1 MFEQDYIM
9 RQIQQIIQ
17 ILMKI
22 IFKIDTASPEVFL
35 IKEIGKREQAYDMLR
50 NIDSGNIAEAEQMLF
65 TTIKNRTL
73 DDLLVALVFYSH
85 LNEKED
91 DFFETNNYSRSYV
104 ENSIKRLLSEYGLE
118 HLAYLFFYD

>member
-17 ILMKI
+17 VLMKI
-22 IFKIDTASPEVFL
+22 IFKIDTPSPETFL
-35 IKEIGKREQAYDMLR
+35 IKEIGKRKIADDMLG
-50 NIDSGNIAEAEQMLF
+50 NIDSGNVDEAEKMLF
-65 TTIKNRTL
+65 TIIQNRTM

>member
-22 IFKIDTASPEVFL
+22 IFKIDTPSPETFL
-35 IKEIGKREQAYDMLR
+35 IKEIGKREQADDMLR

-65 TTIKNRTL
+65 TTIQNRTL

-91 DFFETNNYSRSYV
+91 DFFETNNYNRSYV

>member
-22 IFKIDTASPEVFL
+22 IFKIDTASPETFL
-35 IKEIGKREQAYDMLR
+35 IKEIGKREQADDMLR

-85 LNEKED
+85 LNEKDD

>member
-22 IFKIDTASPEVFL
+22 IFKIDTPSPETFL
-35 IKEIGKREQAYDMLR
+35 IKEIGKRELADDMLR

-65 TTIKNRTL
+65 TTIQNRTL
-73 DDLLVALVFYSH
+73 DDLLVALVFYSY

>member
-22 IFKIDTASPEVFL
+22 IFKIDTTSPEAFL
-35 IKEIGKREQAYDMLR
+35 IKEIGKREQADDMLR

-85 LNEKED
+85 LNEKD
-91 DFFETNNYSRSYV
+91 DVFFETNNYSRSYV

>member
-22 IFKIDTASPEVFL
+22 IFKIDTQSPEVFL
-35 IKEIGKREQAYDMLR
+35 IKEIGKREQADDMLR

-85 LNEKED
+85 LNEKDD

>member
-22 IFKIDTASPEVFL
+22 IFKIDTASPETFL

-85 LNEKED
+85 LNEKDD

>member
-22 IFKIDTASPEVFL
+22 IFKIDTPSPETFL
-35 IKEIGKREQAYDMLR
+35 IKEIGKREQADDMLR

-65 TTIKNRTL
+65 TTTQNRTL

-104 ENSIKRLLSEYGLE
+104 ENSLKRLLSEYGLE

>member
-9 RQIQQIIQ
+9 RQIQQIIK

-22 IFKIDTASPEVFL
+22 IFKIDTPSPETFL
-35 IKEIGKREQAYDMLR
+35 IKEIGKREQADDMLR

-85 LNEKED
+85 LNEKDD

>member
-22 IFKIDTASPEVFL
+22 IFKIDTPSPEVFL
-35 IKEIGKREQAYDMLR
+35 IKEIGKREQADDMLR

-73 DDLLVALVFYSH
+73 DDLLEA
-85 LNEKED
+85 E
-91 DFFETNNYSRSYV
+91 
-104 ENSIKRLLSEYGLE
+104 
-118 HLAYLFFYD
+118 

>member
-85 LNEKED
+85 LNEKDD

>member
-9 RQIQQIIQ
+9 RQIQQIIK

-22 IFKIDTASPEVFL
+22 IFKIDTPSPEAFL
-35 IKEIGKREQAYDMLR
+35 IKEIGKREQADDMLR

-85 LNEKED
+85 LNEKDD

>member
-22 IFKIDTASPEVFL
+22 IFKIDTPSPETFL
-35 IKEIGKREQAYDMLR
+35 IKEIGKREQADDMLR

-85 LNEKED
+85 LNEKDD

>member
-1 MFEQDYIM
+1 MFERDYIM
-9 RQIQQIIQ
+9 RQIHQIIQ
-17 ILMKI
+17 VLMKI
-22 IFKIDTASPEVFL
+22 IFNIDSPSPSTAL
-35 IKEIGKREQAYDMLR
+35 IKNMETREIADDMLR
-50 NIDSGNIAEAEQMLF
+50 NVDNGNINESEKKLF
-65 TTIKNRTL
+65 SLIQNRTM

-104 ENSIKRLLSEYGLE
+104 ENSIKRLLLEYGLE

>member
-22 IFKIDTASPEVFL
+22 IFKIDTPSPEVFL
-35 IKEIGKREQAYDMLR
+35 IKEIGKREQADDMLR

-85 LNEKED
+85 LNEKDD

>member
-9 RQIQQIIQ
+9 RQIQQIIK

-22 IFKIDTASPEVFL
+22 IFKIDTPSPETFL
-35 IKEIGKREQAYDMLR
+35 IKEIGKREQADDMLR

>member
-22 IFKIDTASPEVFL
+22 IFKIDTASPETFL
-35 IKEIGKREQAYDMLR
+35 IKEIGKREQADDMLR

-85 LNEKED
+85 LNEKDD

-104 ENSIKRLLSEYGLE
+104 ENNIKRLLSEYGLE

>member
-9 RQIQQIIQ
+9 RQIQQIIK

-22 IFKIDTASPEVFL
+22 IFKIDTPSPETFL
-35 IKEIGKREQAYDMLR
+35 IKEIGKREQADDMLR

-85 LNEKED
+85 LNEKDD

-104 ENSIKRLLSEYGLE
+104 ENNIKRLLSEYGLE